1 MWTIEDAIELYG
13 IERWGSGYFSFNRN
27 GNLIIRPT
35 KNDTQIIDLKNVVDN
50 LASKKINFPILF
62 GSPKFLSPR

>member
-13 IERWGSGYFSFNRN
+13 IERWGSGYFSFNRI

-35 KNDTQIIDLKNVVDN
+35 KNDTQVIDLKNVVDN
-50 LASKKINFPILF
+50 LVS
-62 GSPKFLSPR
+62 